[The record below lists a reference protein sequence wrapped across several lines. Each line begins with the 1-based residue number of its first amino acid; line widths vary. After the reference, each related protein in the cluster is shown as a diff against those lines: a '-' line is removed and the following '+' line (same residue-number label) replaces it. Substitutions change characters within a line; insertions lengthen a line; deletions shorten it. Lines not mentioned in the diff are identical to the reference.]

1 MKREYLCLLC
11 ALLLMGSLAACG
23 RDNDTPATDNN
34 PAQESQDSVQNGM
47 DNTAIPPTNQT
58 TRPEENRD
66 ENREETPSMNPNNG
80 GTVTGDGENLLDDME
95 DDLTND
101 TDRME
106 QNGRLEQNAA
116 SSGTTA
122 ADENA
127 MR

>member
-23 RDNDTPATDNN
+23 RDNDAPMTDNST
-34 PAQESQDSVQNGM
+34 QESQDSVQNGM

-58 TRPEENRD
+58 TQPEENRN
-66 ENREETPSMNPNNG
+66 ENREETPSQEPNNG
-80 GTVTGDGENLLDDME
+80 GTVTGNGENLLDDVE
-95 DDLTND
+95 DDLTNN
-101 TDRME
+101 TDQME

-122 ADENA
+122 ADEGA